1 MTESIVRKIQPFT
14 IGTKLSAPAGPRSPL
29 LPTDC
34 APALTLNNRAHPRSL
49 GQQVSVCS
57 RPGQSTDQYRRP
69 ADHPHH
75 EHRAREDHLNRNQ
88 LSPNTTSRSARKITI
103 SNRLELS
110 RTRAFLQTHN
120 SEKNINNNNNNNNNT
135 SSSCTAPTLLPR
147 IERVHCEKQPKPKTA
162 ESKSRLPKEDIM
174 RNSPPCSHPEVS
186 VVSKVL
192 AVQNDCCYTQQNA
205 IFSQELSQAE
215 AWIHRKLKFLRD
227 SSNMQR
233 RSLAEWEEISQ
244 TLQRD
249 LKDFEN
255 TFIQLHQ
262 MGEKL
267 ICKRN
272 PESDLVKKNL
282 IQLKDLWSSLKQTA
296 DSQIKAAGE
305 AQNVQEFNKKVDQLE
320 TWIKQK
326 EEKQSLAGLLGEN
339 IDKLQLTRR
348 ILDLKQDEQLYRSLL
363 EDINNLALKL
373 EKQGKSESKNISTR
387 RKHINKMW
395 LKVQSNLK
403 DCLENLHLALE
414 VSSFYQQA
422 DNIIFSINN
431 MRKGLSVNK
440 RAKVSGDG
448 EIRGIASQI
457 MMLDVTV
464 SQLSKLHLALS
475 TRVSQKQAEVKDSWL
490 LLQNTVRNEK
500 AVHLHLTTRED
511 CDLPTL
517 NQEPRKTVG
526 TDSHRIMGK
535 GMKEEQNHLK
545 GITEKNTRLSPNSQK
560 EPQPD
565 PGESLGCMCPRDS
578 MANFQTKSGTP
589 SKPSSFPQFYTQL
602 QKFTVSA
609 DKTLSWLKDSVTMAT
624 NVCSSM
630 EEPGSYE
637 VAKKYQASLEKD
649 ILSNKDRIEL
659 VKKEGHSLVRAQHPG
674 STKIQEF
681 LSQLEVLWEELNRR
695 HQKNGVVL
703 CAAEELNRKVVRV
716 LQRLGSLEAWLE
728 AVELSIKQVSLAG
741 DPESVSVAERES
753 SLLEKELET
762 HGQEL
767 PSLRQEIEALCCQ
780 SHCHAQLLYT
790 RMEDIDKKFSRVQM
804 ALTQQSSELKDTR
817 MLTEFLERV
826 ELEENH
832 YNTLG
837 QPLKSDLD
845 CEPTLLPR
853 AGSADSELVECLVDP
868 VEELREAVEM
878 LNDTARERGRCQ
890 EHDHCIRELLKR
902 HSTIAIRVEECL
914 QHCAELAIDILE
926 MENKMAVRCEPERCG
941 LASLQE
947 QQDQLKVHYNA
958 LEEEVK
964 VMESLS
970 AQLAVLCPERLH
982 ALKIEVETS
991 LQAWEE
997 LGRSMA
1003 ENQRRLLQFSHL
1015 RHFFRSYLEMI
1026 SWTEDT
1032 RSRIFSE
1039 SALCEDRES
1048 HGSIVEHLDQQI
1060 ELKFKDFD
1068 LLAAAGAK
1076 LLSEDHHLAKMI
1088 KERME
1093 ELRSMLGWILVHWRV
1108 QRDQWLNR
1116 KRSEEPHTDDIY
1128 SEALVPLLESE
1139 TLSEQPKRTEDSTTV
1154 IPGGLKDR
1162 KQLDDGYEVM
1172 ESICPKDSESQPAS
1186 EQVHSPNL
1194 ELKEQN
1200 TPSLGGTVN
1209 LILSFSNSGD
1219 NQLQLQEPDHEKVEE
1234 LPEDVHRPPKP
1245 HNSVCKSFWKR
1256 CQGLLGSLKR
1266 KKKFYQHSAE
1276 EVSTYLHV
1284 KDAIRAAT
1292 PVYENMTLHQL
1303 HDMMHNS
1310 TSFSPCASLCSS
1322 SSPEVDSTSSVDLLV
1337 NNNTSSIFSSLRRKS
1352 KKRKKKKDVHGH
1364 TVQRILRVEP
1374 LEEVSSPP
1382 AYEPVMY
1389 SMHTWPL
1396 KEKKKRKSERK
1407 SENKETQ
1414 LKDYVKNHLVKDTAA
1429 ECLKGLDSPH
1439 SNVVMEQSAA
1449 ATTGHVKNHCRFL
1462 SLGSVLSFDLPKDM
1476 SHIPSIQD
1484 IITIVPAEPRKTA
1497 LQEKDSHLEQCKALS
1512 TFKLAQ
1518 SQPTHHNEGAK
1529 HTKVTP
1535 VKTTLEIDCQDNE
1548 EIRIDATSISSTEF
1562 PPAPPPVE
1570 HISFKESQNSFLRNL
1585 TSIQLKRIS
1594 RISSLHEETGLEC
1607 AHQPVHPP
1615 NGIKESRDQNEK
1627 ERISAPHNDL
1637 TAENHICPSV
1647 HTLIQDLHGHH
1658 YHKAKPTCSQPQ
1670 RQSPPAAQSHASHV
1684 VFKANGREDSVDSGH
1699 SSSGSFKLCTEI
1711 PYLDTS
1717 EYPGPRKAL
1726 GKLYSLEV
1734 EESQTN
1740 MECLNKEP
1748 NNSPVDG
1755 PVHPDHQQFE
1765 QEEKELEDIWNQTNS
1780 YRQSICS
1787 DIMYHSN
1794 RSQTS
1799 SSSPGQQREHSPKE
1813 QAVLIRK
1820 MITTSAPNL
1829 LTAEFRLPCC
1839 IQALTDHRTDSSLNT
1854 EAHILCNKKRR
1865 SWGVFP
1871 QQDQFPKESMLI
1883 NETASQPVK
1892 LPEHKDP
1899 QKYIYQYREEE
1910 EEKEEEEEE
1919 KEGDDKG
1926 GIKDTSM
1933 SLLSVHMD
1941 LMGAA
1946 TEISNPNT
1954 REQTTT
1960 SPESG
1965 RQEFP
1970 SMEGTLERKHKLLLG
1985 GRRAP
1990 SRAWSSCHAV
2000 LYRRTLSFYQDRKDT
2015 IRSSVTS
2022 LPLSLVGAECMPAP
2036 EYTKKPNCF
2045 SLRLRDGSEY
2055 LLSASSLF
2063 LMKTW
2068 ILRIQANADSLGDLM
2083 EHKLQSQS
2091 PSAVPSSSS
2100 SKQDCTTSK
2109 RRSYSF
2115 TSATYQQ
2122 IKPCALP
2129 PSGTIQNDNTT
2140 YSVTVFIG
2148 DGEKLAAC
2156 SSAALPQPSAC
2167 RPQFSQ
2173 LPLRGYASLP
2183 PPQHKHTLR
2192 KFFGKE

>member
-1276 EVSTYLHV
+1276 E
-1284 KDAIRAAT
+1284 
-1292 PVYENMTLHQL
+1292 
-1303 HDMMHNS
+1303 
-1310 TSFSPCASLCSS
+1310 
-1322 SSPEVDSTSSVDLLV
+1322 
-1337 NNNTSSIFSSLRRKS
+1337 
-1352 KKRKKKKDVHGH
+1352 
-1364 TVQRILRVEP
+1364 
-1374 LEEVSSPP
+1374 
-1382 AYEPVMY
+1382 
-1389 SMHTWPL
+1389 
-1396 KEKKKRKSERK
+1396 
-1407 SENKETQ
+1407 
-1414 LKDYVKNHLVKDTAA
+1414 
-1429 ECLKGLDSPH
+1429 
-1439 SNVVMEQSAA
+1439 
-1449 ATTGHVKNHCRFL
+1449 
-1462 SLGSVLSFDLPKDM
+1462 
-1476 SHIPSIQD
+1476 
-1484 IITIVPAEPRKTA
+1484 
-1497 LQEKDSHLEQCKALS
+1497 
-1512 TFKLAQ
+1512 
-1518 SQPTHHNEGAK
+1518 
-1529 HTKVTP
+1529 
-1535 VKTTLEIDCQDNE
+1535 
-1548 EIRIDATSISSTEF
+1548 
-1562 PPAPPPVE
+1562 
-1570 HISFKESQNSFLRNL
+1570 
-1585 TSIQLKRIS
+1585 
-1594 RISSLHEETGLEC
+1594 
-1607 AHQPVHPP
+1607 
-1615 NGIKESRDQNEK
+1615 
-1627 ERISAPHNDL
+1627 
-1637 TAENHICPSV
+1637 
-1647 HTLIQDLHGHH
+1647 
-1658 YHKAKPTCSQPQ
+1658 
-1670 RQSPPAAQSHASHV
+1670 
-1684 VFKANGREDSVDSGH
+1684 
-1699 SSSGSFKLCTEI
+1699 
-1711 PYLDTS
+1711 
-1717 EYPGPRKAL
+1717 
-1726 GKLYSLEV
+1726 
-1734 EESQTN
+1734 
-1740 MECLNKEP
+1740 
-1748 NNSPVDG
+1748 
-1755 PVHPDHQQFE
+1755 
-1765 QEEKELEDIWNQTNS
+1765 
-1780 YRQSICS
+1780 
-1787 DIMYHSN
+1787 
-1794 RSQTS
+1794 
-1799 SSSPGQQREHSPKE
+1799 
-1813 QAVLIRK
+1813 
-1820 MITTSAPNL
+1820 
-1829 LTAEFRLPCC
+1829 
-1839 IQALTDHRTDSSLNT
+1839 
-1854 EAHILCNKKRR
+1854 
-1865 SWGVFP
+1865 
-1871 QQDQFPKESMLI
+1871 
-1883 NETASQPVK
+1883 
-1892 LPEHKDP
+1892 
-1899 QKYIYQYREEE
+1899 
-1910 EEKEEEEEE
+1910 
-1919 KEGDDKG
+1919 
-1926 GIKDTSM
+1926 DTSM